1 MLSPLQRGRVIRLCH
16 AGMFCVAIGAGILPV
31 YLTTFG
37 EEFGGL
43 GPARLG
49 LLPAVLFAGFV
60 VGIVLSGPLADR
72 FGARLFAVLGA
83 AICAAGLAGAG
94 LAPTFMLLLT
104 AAGVF
109 GLGAGVLDML
119 MSPIVAAVLTDRK
132 ASALNQ
138 LHAFYSVGVVASV
151 ICGAVSLSLEIPWRA
166 MLIALSLMPALVAAG
181 FTGAALPALVHPEQE
196 RHRLRRLFRMPRF
209 HLALLMILLI
219 GATEEGMSQWLPAYL
234 ETALGYSKP
243 VAGYALAAYAVA
255 QASGRFLGSTR
266 IAARIGPHR
275 LLMLCAGASAACY
288 LLAAW
293 APLPL
298 VGAFACMLTGFAC
311 SMLWPTHLG
320 ITADRIPHGGASMFG
335 VMAAAGN
342 VGCVLAPW
350 SEGMV
355 AARHSLHIALASGA
369 LPPLLLLVLATFL
382 YCSKR
387 RQGAERAGL
396 A

>member
-1 MLSPLQRGRVIRLCH
+1 
-16 AGMFCVAIGAGILPV
+16 MFCVAIGAGILPV

-43 GPARLG
+43 GPAQLG
-49 LLPAVLFAGFV
+49 LLPGVLFAGFV
-60 VGIVLSGPLADR
+60 VGIVLSGPMADR

-83 AICAAGLAGAG
+83 AICAGGLAGAG
-94 LAPTFMLLLT
+94 LAPAYPLLVA
-104 AAGVF
+104 AAGIL

-119 MSPIVAAVLTDRK
+119 MSPIVAAVSTDRK

-138 LHAFYSVGVVASV
+138 LHAYYSVGVVASV
-151 ICGAVSLSLEIPWRA
+151 VCGSVALSLGVPWRA
-166 MLIALSLMPALVAAG
+166 TLLVLALLPALVAAD
-181 FTGAALPALVHPEQE
+181 FARAAFPALVHPEQE
-196 RHRLRRLFRMPRF
+196 RHRLRRLLRMPRF

-255 QASGRFLGSTR
+255 QASGRFLGSTQ

-298 VGAFACMLTGFAC
+298 IGALACMLTGFAC

-320 ITADRIPHGGASMFG
+320 ITSDRIPHGGASMFG

-350 SEGMV
+350 SEGII
-355 AARHSLHIALASGA
+355 AARHGLNVALASGA
-369 LPPLLLLVLATFL
+369 LPPLLLLVLAAVL
-382 YCSKR
+382 YWSKR
-387 RQGAERAGL
+387 RQAADGAGFA
-396 A
+396 